1 MKLND
6 LKPAE
11 GSKKERRRKGRGLG
25 SGRGKTA
32 GRGQKGQKSRSG
44 FSQGAGWEGGRSRLV
59 MRLPK
64 RGFTGH
70 GEEYQVVNLSDLNLF
85 DEGATVDAE
94 ALKAAGLISRVKRP
108 VKLLGNGELEVK
120 NLRVQVDA
128 YSQSAV
134 NAVRAAGGS
143 AIGATS
149 KEEAAKEET
158 ATEETST
165 EETSA
170 QTEEPRVEAA
180 QTEAVEETSTETEE
194 TVQTEEPQAE
204 AAQPEAAQETS
215 TEASTE
221 PQADD
226 TTKDPAERQD

>member
-70 GEEYQVVNLSDLNLF
+70 GEEYQVVNLADLNLF
-85 DEGATVDAE
+85 EEGATVDAE

-120 NLRVQVDA
+120 NLTVQVDA

-143 AIGATS
+143 AIGATA
-149 KEEAAKEET
+149 KEEA
-158 ATEETST
+158 ST
-165 EETSA
+165 EEASQVQA
-170 QTEEPRVEAA
+170 D
-180 QTEAVEETSTETEE
+180 ST
-194 TVQTEEPQAE
+194 QTEEPQVEASQSEAE
-204 AAQPEAAQETS
+204 TAQAEESQTETAQPEAVEDSSDTVETTTEETDT
-215 TEASTE
+215 TEA
-221 PQADD
+221 ADETD
-226 TTKDPAERQD
+226 DQAERSE

>member
-70 GEEYQVVNLSDLNLF
+70 GEEYQVVNLADLNLF

-120 NLRVQVDA
+120 NLTVQVDA

-143 AIGATS
+143 AIGAVS
-149 KEEAAKEET
+149 KEATEAAET
-158 ATEETST
+158 SAEETST

-170 QTEEPRVEAA
+170 ETSQVEADSAQPEVAQETTTGASTQTEEPRA
-180 QTEAVEETSTETEE
+180 E
-194 TVQTEEPQAE
+194 TVQTET
-204 AAQPEAAQETS
+204 AQDTS
-215 TEASTE
+215 SDTEDATE
-221 PQADD
+221 EADD
-226 TTKDPAERQD
+226 QAERQD